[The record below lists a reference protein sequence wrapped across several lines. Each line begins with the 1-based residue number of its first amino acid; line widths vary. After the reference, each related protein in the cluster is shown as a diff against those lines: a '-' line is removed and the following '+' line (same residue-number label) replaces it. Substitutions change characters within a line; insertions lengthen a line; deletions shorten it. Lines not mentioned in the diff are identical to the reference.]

1 MANPLSPTNGQG
13 ETLDY
18 VIGDDGLARLKRSVG
33 SHTPTGAAGPSGN
46 TAVVTHLAG
55 GAIGATDEV
64 VVVGAKDPSGK
75 AQPLK
80 EDVAGNLLTAASPV
94 NYVAIPTGITLVQG
108 TGTLAAATY
117 FYRVTATTLS
127 GETVPSVETSLAI
140 AATTGVVISWPQVA
154 GATGYKVYGRTTGA
168 ELLMATI
175 TNGTTLTFTD
185 SGSITPAGAM
195 PTLNTAVT
203 SVTGA
208 SLSASSL
215 SVVLATDGVTIGI
228 VTEAAPGSDTA
239 SSGLNGRLQR
249 IAQRLTSILTGLPA
263 NTDNTLIASAPFTTT
278 QTGADQTNPTGK
290 GLQVVLDMTVVGTGS
305 VTLEIDGKDSVSG
318 KYYALLVGTAVVTNV
333 TNVYR
338 VYPGLVAVANA
349 VANDILPKTWRIK
362 VTANNANSA
371 TYSVGASVIL

>member
-33 SHTPTGAAGPSGN
+33 SRTPTGAASPSGN

-55 GAIGATDEV
+55 GTIGATDEV
-64 VVVGAKDPSGK
+64 VVIGAKDPSGK

-80 EDVAGNLLTAASPV
+80 EDTAGNLLTAASPV

-108 TGTLAAATY
+108 AGTLAAATY
-117 FYRVTATTLS
+117 FYRVSATSPS

-140 AATTGVVISWPQVA
+140 AATTGVILSWPQVA

-185 SGSITPAGAM
+185 SGSVTPAGVM
-195 PTLNTAVT
+195 PTLNTALT
-203 SVTGA
+203 SATGA

-228 VTEAAPGSDTA
+228 VTEAAPGTDTA

-263 NTDNTLIASAPFTTT
+263 NTDNTLIASAALTTT